1 MYKIPTNKYIVYT
14 YNIFLSSYFFKYFFM
29 LIIDFFYKLKYNL
42 STQIHTNPHFQFYI
56 FIINHTRLIPLPHL
70 CKFRVKLIRQC
81 EINNLSHLTMQNLQ
95 AAFEFTD
102 NYA

>member
-70 CKFRVKLIRQC
+70 CKFRVKLIRHG
-81 EINNLSHLTMQNLQ
+81 EINLLSHLTV
-95 AAFEFTD
+95 
-102 NYA
+102 